1 MEPVTLR
8 TDRLVL
14 SFPTEA
20 DVDAIADACQDPAIP
35 RYVPVPS
42 PYVRQDAV
50 DFVKLVGKWWDAGTD
65 LVWAI
70 RAGEEFCGV
79 VGMHR
84 LASESGGSGEIGY
97 WLAPASR
104 GHGYLTEA
112 SRAVIDWAFTEP
124 LSLARIEWRAVAGNV
139 PSARVARALGFRYE
153 GLLRQAVTTPRT
165 RDDAWIAGLLA
176 ADERMPQ
183 PWPVLED

>member
-1 MEPVTLR
+1 MEPVTLQ
-8 TDRLVL
+8 TERLVL
-14 SFPTEA
+14 SIPTEA

-50 DFVKLVGKWWDAGTD
+50 GFVALTQKWWAAGSD

-70 RAGEEFCGV
+70 RAGDEFCGV
-79 VGMHR
+79 VGLHR
-84 LASESGGSGEIGY
+84 LAGQSGSGEIGY
-97 WLAPASR
+97 WLSPGSR

-112 SRAVIDWAFTEP
+112 SRAVIDWAFSEP
-124 LSLARIEWRAVAGNV
+124 LDLARIEWRAVAGNV

-153 GLLRQAVTTPRT
+153 GLLRQSATTPRT
-165 RDDAWIAGLLA
+165 RDDAWIAGLLP
-176 ADERMPQ
+176 DDQRMPQ